1 MKCEYATDLVIDSLM
16 DEVDAATAGELDAH
30 LQSCTACAEEARQ
43 LRQLWHDASAE
54 VPAPS
59 SELLVRFGRRLERRR
74 PAHWRTRV
82 LQAAAA
88 VLLVTAGTVGGQLL
102 LGGGGERDVG
112 FAPAIASGNSE
123 FMLLIRATGMEQ
135 APPNDQLVA
144 EYGQW
149 ARDLAAE
156 GRLVSAD
163 EFATRSAWVSDVPRS
178 LEERE
183 RAPIEGFFLVRAR
196 DYDEAVAL
204 ARGHPHVG
212 YGGTIEVRAINRQ

>member
-1 MKCEYATDLVIDSLM
+1 M
-16 DEVDAATAGELDAH
+16 DELDAATAGELDAH
-30 LQSCTACAEEARQ
+30 LRTCTECAEEAQR
-43 LRQLWHDASAE
+43 LRELWRDASAE

-74 PAHWRTRV
+74 PSAWRTRI

-88 VLLVTAGTVGGQLL
+88 VLLVAVGTVGGQLL
-102 LGGGGERDVG
+102 LGGGEGDVG
-112 FAPAIASGNSE
+112 VAPVIASGNPE

-135 APPNDQLVA
+135 APPNNQLVA

-149 ARDLAAE
+149 AHDLAAE
-156 GRLVSAD
+156 GRLVSA
-163 EFATRSAWVSDVPRS
+163 EELASTTAWVSDAPRS

-212 YGGTIEVRAINRQ
+212 YGGTIEVRAINHQ

>member
-1 MKCEYATDLVIDSLM
+1 LA
-16 DEVDAATAGELDAH
+16 
-30 LQSCTACAEEARQ
+30 
-43 LRQLWHDASAE
+43 
-54 VPAPS
+54 
-59 SELLVRFGRRLERRR
+59 VRFGRRLERRR
-74 PAHWRTRV
+74 PAAWRTRA

-88 VLLVTAGTVGGQLL
+88 VLLVAAGTVGGQVL
-102 LGGGGERDVG
+102 LGGGEGDVG
-112 FAPAIASGNSE
+112 LAPAIASENPE

-135 APPNDQLVA
+135 APPNDQLVV

-163 EFATRSAWVSDVPRS
+163 ELATRTAWVSDVPRS
-178 LEERE
+178 PEERE
-183 RAPIEGFFLVRAR
+183 RATIEGFFLVRAR